1 MLTLR
6 ELRNLITIAECPKR
20 VPTPKQLK
28 ESGIEVIAK
37 EMIDK
42 ETWICVYANGLV
54 QYRVGKR
61 YTVFSII
68 ACGAYEYESVNN
80 ESKVYRASFFEDERW
95 YIRLIMEGED
105 RMAETQ
111 EKRKLRNKVF
121 SYEQIINDFGDI
133 ADPSEDIL
141 EVLIKKDLAMELLE
155 QLTERQ
161 RTVVYLRYFYQ
172 LNQKEIAD
180 YFGISQQ
187 RVSEILS
194 RAKAVL
200 TAYTKKYEK
209 FFV

>member
-1 MLTLR
+1 
-6 ELRNLITIAECPKR
+6 
-20 VPTPKQLK
+20 
-28 ESGIEVIAK
+28 
-37 EMIDK
+37 
-42 ETWICVYANGLV
+42 
-54 QYRVGKR
+54 
-61 YTVFSII
+61 
-68 ACGAYEYESVNN
+68 
-80 ESKVYRASFFEDERW
+80 
-95 YIRLIMEGED
+95 
-105 RMAETQ
+105 MAETQ

-180 YFGISQQ
+180 YLGISQQ

>member
-155 QLTERQ
+155 QLTERLLWSSIFVTLMANKIGGLQ
-161 RTVVYLRYFYQ
+161 
-172 LNQKEIAD
+172 
-180 YFGISQQ
+180 FGIYRNCQISS
-187 RVSEILS
+187 RVFHTAVAALPLT
-194 RAKAVL
+194 KA
-200 TAYTKKYEK
+200 TRSDFE
-209 FFV
+209 